1 MTDALVE
8 QGLRASAFVFGEAKK
23 RIRSSTESIGLDEL
37 REIKRAAVSMNTSFT
52 RYVKLAREREDRLLI
67 ELHLMRHAVQR
78 DATDRDANR
87 ARVYEMLRKYR
98 EEASPQPLA
107 HNKEGQEQ
115 PSEAPVPAQ
124 SQNPYSV
131 LTSANAGAQ
140 AVDRAMSAV
149 ARVEAAI
156 ASLSPTGV
164 VHTHGAGLLAAATTR
179 RSATASS
186 ASSASSSL
194 VPLVPLPPPP

>member
-8 QGLRASAFVFGEAKK
+8 QGLRASAVVFSQAKK
-23 RIRSSTESIGLDEL
+23 RLRSNSETIEADDLK
-37 REIKRAAVSMNTSFT
+37 EIKRAAVSMNTSFT

-67 ELHLMRHAVQR
+67 ELHLLRHAVQR

-98 EEASPQPLA
+98 IDESPMVQTSLEQVPESGGTSTQPHPASI
-107 HNKEGQEQ
+107 
-115 PSEAPVPAQ
+115 
-124 SQNPYSV
+124 
-131 LTSANAGAQ
+131 LTSMPSGAQ

-164 VHTHGAGLLAAATTR
+164 VHTHGAGLLAAASAR
-179 RSATASS
+179 RALET
-186 ASSASSSL
+186 SSSH
-194 VPLVPLPPPP
+194 VPPLLPPFS